1 MEKSKSTHDCYR
13 HLDSKCRCTVCG
25 KTHHVIAS
33 DSNYSGLGRVNV
45 ACLRCGSSEAFEDST
60 GATFYSDFDGKDY
73 SDYYGC
79 RVDKE
84 EIAKGLRLTG
94 HSCEKYLDILTGKC
108 LVCGKKIKEPLK

>member
-60 GATFYSDFDGKDY
+60 GQPSIVILMV
-73 SDYYGC
+73 
-79 RVDKE
+79 RI
-84 EIAKGLRLTG
+84 IAIIMVAVLT
-94 HSCEKYLDILTGKC
+94 
-108 LVCGKKIKEPLK
+108 KKK